1 MPTVEADHLGPSS
14 IRFVH
19 YPQSTLRVT
28 LELLPILGGDNYRI
42 S

>member
-1 MPTVEADHLGPSS
+1 MPSVEADHLGPSS

-19 YPQSTLRVT
+19 YPHSTLQVT
-28 LELLPILGGDNYRI
+28 LELLPSLGGDNYCI